1 MILVIT
7 PIQNERKANPNMNRF
22 TIHLLLT
29 CTLSIICLHPAHA
42 QWTQT
47 PGPFG
52 GTVFFLETYAGA
64 YWAGSESGLYRSVD
78 GQQWS
83 RVENLGREPV
93 VAGLADQDTLYIIRG
108 LLRSDLLVSTDGGQS
123 WKLTEIAEEPPTNRV
138 SLKKT
143 AGALI
148 IAAITPNNYY
158 LRSRNNGATIGFLPG
173 GGSATSDFFDA
184 NGGLIVKGGNSPTL
198 QISQNGGTNFFNR
211 MIAQGFN
218 NNYQVVVLD
227 SAIVTRVQSNGGA
240 LSVQISF
247 DTAQS
252 WQALDLPAGFDPDVV
267 TLRRSGEKGLLAL
280 IFGQYAWTTDY
291 GANWTVF
298 SVPEPPREL
307 LQTGNDWLLSSH
319 NGFYRSADAGVS
331 WSDASAGFLGHVAY
345 RVNTVGDKFYA
356 QIYNASSSDFSVYVT
371 DAGSSEWVKSTDPS
385 GEASIYA
392 GGEASDTLVTFNQIS
407 LDGGQTWTYITYPN
421 VSGFSFSD
429 IEIHNN
435 KAYVVLGNFY
445 IYAVPFTENPVAE
458 VINGP
463 TIDNLYDLLFVG
475 DSLYA
480 ADYKGHIYLQ
490 LPNTTDWIPL
500 TSGGPGYGGRLFHIN
515 ERFFLP
521 RWTDIR
527 YSDDGFLFQTLP
539 VEGLNVSPTEIT
551 TIYDMIGVDSV
562 IIAATEMGIF
572 FSMDKGEHWLPFDT
586 GFPETENDYIPAWD
600 LTVRNGVVYA
610 AMLRQGIWQRT
621 VAIGSSSGVVY
632 RDDNQNGIQEPGEP
646 PLPNTKVLGV
656 LSENLTL
663 TDSAGR
669 YNLVFDLPA
678 DTVRAIAPVAY
689 NSIQPPHRLVN
700 GIRQNQDFGVWF
712 QPNVTDLGISATH
725 TAAMRPGFDNSFH
738 LRVSNTGTVP
748 VAATV
753 GLRLPADVQ
762 YLGAQPAPDLV
773 LGDSLV
779 WLNADI
785 PFLGSA
791 DFAVQIQLSST
802 IPLGTLLTFHST
814 VLPENT
820 DQNSADN
827 TFALE
832 TTVVGAYDPN
842 DKQVW
847 PGDHITPDDVAA
859 GVPLR
864 YTIRFQNTGTYP
876 AERVRLVDTLDADL
890 DLSTLSVLGASHP
903 FTWQIKA
910 GHVLEILFD
919 QILLPDSNSNEAASH
934 GFFSF
939 SIAAKRALPIGT
951 PLLNQAAIYFDY
963 NSPIYTN
970 TAYTQVSFESS
981 VSNPDDPTL
990 FLHIFPNPVSTKCTV
1005 QSPSHNGTLTLYN
1018 AAGILLQVWKDC
1030 PEQVEINMQGV
1041 VNGLYYFRWEKGR
1054 DFVIKAVVVGR

>member
-1 MILVIT
+1 
-7 PIQNERKANPNMNRF
+7 
-22 TIHLLLT
+22 
-29 CTLSIICLHPAHA
+29 
-42 QWTQT
+42 
-47 PGPFG
+47 
-52 GTVFFLETYAGA
+52 
-64 YWAGSESGLYRSVD
+64 
-78 GQQWS
+78 
-83 RVENLGREPV
+83 
-93 VAGLADQDTLYIIRG
+93 
-108 LLRSDLLVSTDGGQS
+108 
-123 WKLTEIAEEPPTNRV
+123 
-138 SLKKT
+138 
-143 AGALI
+143 
-148 IAAITPNNYY
+148 
-158 LRSRNNGATIGFLPG
+158 
-173 GGSATSDFFDA
+173 
-184 NGGLIVKGGNSPTL
+184 
-198 QISQNGGTNFFNR
+198 
-211 MIAQGFN
+211 
-218 NNYQVVVLD
+218 
-227 SAIVTRVQSNGGA
+227 
-240 LSVQISF
+240 
-247 DTAQS
+247 
-252 WQALDLPAGFDPDVV
+252 
-267 TLRRSGEKGLLAL
+267 
-280 IFGQYAWTTDY
+280 
-291 GANWTVF
+291 
-298 SVPEPPREL
+298 
-307 LQTGNDWLLSSH
+307 
-319 NGFYRSADAGVS
+319 
-331 WSDASAGFLGHVAY
+331 
-345 RVNTVGDKFYA
+345 
-356 QIYNASSSDFSVYVT
+356 
-371 DAGSSEWVKSTDPS
+371 
-385 GEASIYA
+385 
-392 GGEASDTLVTFNQIS
+392 
-407 LDGGQTWTYITYPN
+407 
-421 VSGFSFSD
+421 
-429 IEIHNN
+429 
-435 KAYVVLGNFY
+435 
-445 IYAVPFTENPVAE
+445 
-458 VINGP
+458 
-463 TIDNLYDLLFVG
+463 
-475 DSLYA
+475 
-480 ADYKGHIYLQ
+480 
-490 LPNTTDWIPL
+490 
-500 TSGGPGYGGRLFHIN
+500 
-515 ERFFLP
+515 
-521 RWTDIR
+521 
-527 YSDDGFLFQTLP
+527 
-539 VEGLNVSPTEIT
+539 
-551 TIYDMIGVDSV
+551 MIGVDSV

-725 TAAMRPGFDNSFH
+725 TAAMRPGFDNRLH
-738 LRVSNTGTVP
+738 LHVSNTGTLP